1 MSTANSTLR
10 LSVEHN
16 QYDQG
21 LREAKKSFEDFT
33 KSIGVNIKSMTAA
46 GAAIGLAAAAV
57 SGFSDVCREAFQRG
71 SELAKQA
78 EGVRLAYQRLGDSSL
93 LDGLRE
99 ATHNTVSDLELM
111 KAAVKFQDFKLPIE
125 ELGTMLAF
133 AQQKAKDT
141 GQSVDY
147 MVDSIVT
154 GLGRKSLMILD
165 NLGLSAAEVKEKM
178 KETGDMTKAVGAIIR
193 EQMSKAGDYVETA
206 ADRATQANVEL
217 ENAMLDLG
225 NAMKETFGYTGW
237 DDMAKGIKTELVGAL
252 TFTIETINEAKG
264 AWNSFMQL
272 IGAQDKPAKP
282 KPSAP
287 APNGSYFET
296 TDADGNLINAGRW
309 LNGKQVVNTM
319 GVTITGTNKS
329 GDKKPR
335 TKGGGSGSKK
345 NVIDYAAD
353 SIKAQEVEVQRL
365 TDLWKKS
372 SGALRD
378 GYLKQLEDAKFL
390 LDSMTGKIKAYG
402 PMAQANGAALSTGT
416 PNALANPGL
425 SITMPLNPLQEMEKE
440 LQNLIELQQQFGGV
454 SSEVWQ
460 MFQHTIDETNDK
472 IAKFKGEKVADKTG
486 DSWEDAARAIQSVGG
501 ALQSIEDPGAKIA
514 GLIGQAIA
522 NIALGFAQATAAS
535 SGAGI
540 FGWIAAIAGGLATM
554 VSTIEA
560 IHSATG
566 YAEGGVV
573 KGNTYSGDK
582 IPAMLNAGE
591 VVLSKAAAGNLA
603 SQFSDVGLN
612 NLSLQAVV
620 TGTQLRFVL
629 NNESQSRG
637 RGQYVTTNFNR

>member
-1 MSTANSTLR
+1 
-10 LSVEHN
+10 
-16 QYDQG
+16 
-21 LREAKKSFEDFT
+21 
-33 KSIGVNIKSMTAA
+33 
-46 GAAIGLAAAAV
+46 
-57 SGFSDVCREAFQRG
+57 
-71 SELAKQA
+71 
-78 EGVRLAYQRLGDSSL
+78 
-93 LDGLRE
+93 
-99 ATHNTVSDLELM
+99 
-111 KAAVKFQDFKLPIE
+111 
-125 ELGTMLAF
+125 LAF

-193 EQMSKAGDYVETA
+193 EQMSKTGDYVETA

-272 IGAQDKPAKP
+272 FGAQDKPAKP
-282 KPSAP
+282 KPAGTPS
-287 APNGSYFET
+287 NGMYFET

-309 LNGKQVVNTM
+309 MNGQKAVNTF
-319 GVTITGTNKS
+319 GVTVTGTNKS
-329 GDKKPR
+329 GTKTPKPKR
-335 TKGGGSGSKK
+335 GGGKT

-353 SIKAQEVEVQRL
+353 SIAAQEALVQQL
-365 TDLWKKS
+365 TEKWRKAS
-372 SGALRD
+372 AELRD
-378 GYLKQLEDAKFL
+378 GYLQQLNEAKND
-390 LDSMTGKIKAYG
+390 LDYMTGKKKSVGVMDMVDGLYQ
-402 PMAQANGAALSTGT
+402 PMSLGTG
-416 PNALANPGL
+416 GL
-425 SITMPLNPLQEMEKE
+425 SDATKNAKFDIVTPYQALENE
-440 LQNLIELQQQFGGV
+440 LANLIEKQKEFGGV
-454 SSEVWQ
+454 SSEVYQ
-460 MFQHTIDETNDK
+460 MFQEQIDKTQEK
-472 IAKFKGEKVADKTG
+472 IDGFKGSKKKEQDNGKDTTVTGGLSALGQGMNQMASGIEQLGIEVPEGLKSAVNGITAVVSILSGIATILVAIETITTA
-486 DSWEDAARAIQSVGG
+486 DALIPLAGGGVARA
-501 ALQSIEDPGAKIA
+501 
-514 GLIGQAIA
+514 A
-522 NIALGFAQATAAS
+522 N
-535 SGAGI
+535 
-540 FGWIAAIAGGLATM
+540 
-554 VSTIEA
+554 
-560 IHSATG
+560 
-566 YAEGGVV
+566 GVV
-573 KGNTYSGDK
+573 AGRTFSGDK

-591 VVLSKAAAGNLA
+591 VVLNRAQVGNLA

>member
-272 IGAQDKPAKP
+272 FGAQDKGAKP

-287 APNGSYFET
+287 APNGAYFET

-309 LNGKQVVNTM
+309 MNGQKVVNTF
-319 GVTITGTNKS
+319 GVTVTGTNKS
-329 GDKKPR
+329 GTKTPKPKR
-335 TKGGGSGSKK
+335 GGGKT

-353 SIKAQEVEVQRL
+353 SIAAQEALVQQL
-365 TDLWKKS
+365 TEKWRKAS
-372 SGALRD
+372 AELRD
-378 GYLKQLEDAKFL
+378 GYLQQLNEAKNN
-390 LDSMTGKIKAYG
+390 LDYMTGKKKSVGVMDMVDGLYQ
-402 PMAQANGAALSTGT
+402 PMSLGTG
-416 PNALANPGL
+416 GL
-425 SITMPLNPLQEMEKE
+425 SDATKNAKFDIVTPYQALENE
-440 LQNLIELQQQFGGV
+440 LQRLIELQQTLG
-454 SSEVWQ
+454 STSEQAWQ
-460 MFQHTIDETNDK
+460 TIGKQIDATKEKMAN
-472 IAKFKGEKVADKTG
+472 FRGEKVAEKTG
-486 DSWEDAARAIQSVGG
+486 ESWQDAARGVAAVGS
-501 ALQSIEDPGAKIA
+501 ALQSLEDPGAKIA

-637 RGQYVTTNFNR
+637 RGQYVTTNFSR

>member
-33 KSIGVNIKSMTAA
+33 KSIGVNIKSMTMA
-46 GAAIGLAAAAV
+46 GAAIGAAAAAV

-282 KPSAP
+282 KPAGTPS
-287 APNGSYFET
+287 NGMYFET

-309 LNGKQVVNTM
+309 MNGQKAVNTF
-319 GVTITGTNKS
+319 GVTVTGTNKS
-329 GDKKPR
+329 GTKTPKPKR
-335 TKGGGSGSKK
+335 GGGKT

-353 SIKAQEVEVQRL
+353 SIAAQEALVQQL
-365 TDLWKKS
+365 TEKWRKAS
-372 SGALRD
+372 AELRD
-378 GYLKQLEDAKFL
+378 GYLQQLNEAKNDLDYMTSKKKSVGVMDMVDGLYQPMSLGTGGLSDATKNAKF
-390 LDSMTGKIKAYG
+390 DIVTPY
-402 PMAQANGAALSTGT
+402 QALENE
-416 PNALANPGL
+416 LA
-425 SITMPLNPLQEMEKE
+425 
-440 LQNLIELQQQFGGV
+440 NLIEKQKEFGGV
-454 SSEVWQ
+454 SSEVYQ
-460 MFQHTIDETNDK
+460 MFQEQIDKTQEK
-472 IAKFKGEKVADKTG
+472 IDGFKGSKKKEQDNGKDTTV
-486 DSWEDAARAIQSVGG
+486 
-501 ALQSIEDPGAKIA
+501 
-514 GLIGQAIA
+514 
-522 NIALGFAQATAAS
+522 
-535 SGAGI
+535 
-540 FGWIAAIAGGLATM
+540 AGGLSALGQGMNQMASGIEQLGIEVPEGLKSAVNGITAVVSILSGIATIL
-554 VSTIEA
+554 VAIETITTA
-560 IHSATG
+560 DALIPFAG
-566 YAEGGVV
+566 GGVARAANGV
-573 KGNTYSGDK
+573 VAGRTFSGDK

-591 VVLSKAAAGNLA
+591 VVLNRAQVGNLA
-603 SQFSDVGLN
+603 SQFGDVGLQ
-612 NLSLQAVV
+612 NLRLETVV

-637 RGQYVTTNFNR
+637 RGQYVTTNFGR